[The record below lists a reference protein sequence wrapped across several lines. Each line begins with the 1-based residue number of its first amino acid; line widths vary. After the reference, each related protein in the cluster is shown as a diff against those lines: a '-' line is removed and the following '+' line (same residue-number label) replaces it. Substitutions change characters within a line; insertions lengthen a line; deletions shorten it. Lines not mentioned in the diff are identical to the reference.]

1 MSAPYVYADNA
12 ATTRLCPEA
21 LDAMMPFLTKSYGNP
36 SSLHRRAAEP
46 REALRRARETVAG
59 ILHAEPDE
67 IVFTSGGTESDNIAV
82 QGAATA
88 DPARKRIITTGIE
101 HPAVLRTARR
111 LEAEGCPLSILPV
124 DGSGR
129 VDPESLR
136 RAITPDTALVS
147 VMTANNEVGT
157 IEPID
162 ALGAICREAGVTF
175 HTDAVQAVGHIPLDV
190 SRMNV
195 DLLSASAHKFNGPRG
210 VGFLYVRRGSRVRRL
225 MEGGGQENGW
235 RSGTENVAGAV
246 GLAAALRAADQR
258 MRSDMRTLAL
268 DRDELFW
275 HLLNIPGVCATG
287 SRTNRLPG
295 HVSIAVRGVSG
306 ESLALLLDLKGFA
319 VSAGSACAS
328 GKAEPSHVLT
338 AMGIDREDAL
348 GALRIT
354 FGRYNQIS
362 DVSRI
367 GIAVAEAVETLR
379 KMNGE
384 NEK

>member
-36 SSLHRRAAEP
+36 SSLHRMAAEP

-225 MEGGGQENGW
+225 MEGGGQEYGW

-275 HLLNIPGVCATG
+275 HLLNIPGVRATG

-295 HVSIAVRGVSG
+295 HVSVAVRGVSG

-328 GKAEPSHVLT
+328 GKTEPSHVLT

-384 NEK
+384 IEK